1 MLFAPYERYQ
11 YARAPLVEVI
21 CQLRFPTILSI
32 GAKEPA
38 EFQEAIRKDFPQ
50 YAARQE
56 QLPTKV
62 VKKGNATALEPQ
74 KPITNYNFISEDGR
88 WKLNLTQGF
97 IALSTLSYT
106 RWEDFAT
113 RLDRPLAQFIQLY
126 QPAFFER
133 IGLRYVNAVSRQ
145 RLGLEGELWDDLI
158 RSQYIGILGE
168 PDVEES
174 EIAKCSLDVETPLV
188 GDYRM
193 KLHAGPGLIGGGKT
207 DKEVKFILDGDF
219 STAGKH
225 NPDAVPEKLERMHR
239 FAVCLFQAR
248 SPAGK
253 SSWRY
258 ASTAPRWRSA
268 GTGRHK
274 RPGCPCAGSSPGG
287 PWRTPCAPGA
297 ARLST
302 GFQENR

>member
-56 QLPTKV
+56 QLPPKV

-219 STAGKH
+219 STAGTH
-225 NPDAVPEKLERMHR
+225 NPDAVPEKRERMHR
-239 FAVCLFQAR
+239 CAVCLFQGAITKELHE
-248 SPAGK
+248 AM
-253 SSWRY
+253 
-258 ASTAPRWRSA
+258 
-268 GTGRHK
+268 
-274 RPGCPCAGSSPGG
+274 G
-287 PWRTPCAPGA
+287 PTP
-297 ARLST
+297 LT
-302 GFQENR
+302 E

>member
-1 MLFAPYERYQ
+1 MGDYVVHEEHGLGIYRGIEKVERDKVVKDYIKIEYGDGGNLYLPATRLESIQ
-11 YARAPLVEVI
+11 KYAGSEAKKPKLNRLGGSEWTKTRAKVKGAVQEIAKDLVK
-21 CQLRFPTILSI
+21 L
-32 GAKEPA
+32 
-38 EFQEAIRKDFPQ
+38 

-56 QLPTKV
+56 QLPPKV

-239 FAVCLFQAR
+239 FAVCLFQGAITKELHE
-248 SPAGK
+248 AM
-253 SSWRY
+253 
-258 ASTAPRWRSA
+258 
-268 GTGRHK
+268 
-274 RPGCPCAGSSPGG
+274 G
-287 PWRTPCAPGA
+287 PTPLA
-297 ARLST
+297 
-302 GFQENR
+302 E

>member
-56 QLPTKV
+56 QLPPKV

-113 RLDRPLAQFIQLY
+113 SPPSSSAS
-126 QPAFFER
+126 AC
-133 IGLRYVNAVSRQ
+133 GMS
-145 RLGLEGELWDDLI
+145 
-158 RSQYIGILGE
+158 
-168 PDVEES
+168 
-174 EIAKCSLDVETPLV
+174 TP
-188 GDYRM
+188 
-193 KLHAGPGLIGGGKT
+193 
-207 DKEVKFILDGDF
+207 
-219 STAGKH
+219 
-225 NPDAVPEKLERMHR
+225 
-239 FAVCLFQAR
+239 
-248 SPAGK
+248 SPA
-253 SSWRY
+253 SVWAWRGN
-258 ASTAPRWRSA
+258 S
-268 GTGRHK
+268 GTI
-274 RPGCPCAGSSPGG
+274 
-287 PWRTPCAPGA
+287 
-297 ARLST
+297 
-302 GFQENR
+302 

>member
-56 QLPTKV
+56 QLPPKV
-62 VKKGNATALEPQ
+62 VKKG
-74 KPITNYNFISEDGR
+74 
-88 WKLNLTQGF
+88 
-97 IALSTLSYT
+97 
-106 RWEDFAT
+106 FAT

-239 FAVCLFQAR
+239 FAVCLFQGAITKELHE
-248 SPAGK
+248 AM
-253 SSWRY
+253 
-258 ASTAPRWRSA
+258 
-268 GTGRHK
+268 
-274 RPGCPCAGSSPGG
+274 G
-287 PWRTPCAPGA
+287 PTPLA
-297 ARLST
+297 
-302 GFQENR
+302 E

>member
-56 QLPTKV
+56 QLPPKV

-133 IGLRYVNAVSRQ
+133 IGLRYVNAFSR
-145 RLGLEGELWDDLI
+145 RALGLEELLWDDLI
-158 RSQYIGILGE
+158 REPYLGILGE
-168 PDVEES
+168 PDVEETDVS
-174 EIAKCSLDVETPLV
+174 KCAVDVESALA
-188 GDYRM
+188 GGYRM
-193 KLHAGPGLIGGGKT
+193 KLHAGPGLLGGGKT
-207 DKEVKFILDGDF
+207 DKEVKFILDEDLSANGSLSAD
-219 STAGKH
+219 S
-225 NPDAVPEKLERMHR
+225 VPGKLEDLH
-239 FAVCLFQAR
+239 
-248 SPAGK
+248 
-253 SSWRY
+253 RY
-258 ASTAPRWRSA
+258 AVRLFRGAITPELHNAL
-268 GTGRHK
+268 
-274 RPGCPCAGSSPGG
+274 G
-287 PWRTPCAPGA
+287 PTPPA
-297 ARLST
+297 
-302 GFQENR
+302 E